1 MNREQKLIKRHV
13 KNNNMVIT
21 NKNVLRVNKINSY
34 TQSKNKVQCPAV
46 TLLTYRQVKDQLMP
60 DSTELDIVF
69 SLATL

>member
-1 MNREQKLIKRHV
+1 
-13 KNNNMVIT
+13 MVIT

-34 TQSKNKVQCPAV
+34 TQTKNKVQCPAV